1 MAAQLVSEYWV
12 EHKRDILD
20 IVDGSFLEGYD
31 EFNIGVQFR
40 NAATVSITYSL
51 LSRCGLEPEGYF
63 DHEDFLSIF
72 DFNTPE
78 AVAALGT
85 AVSQSNQQ
93 VLRQIGITIQNY
105 ERAKFAER
113 SVTHGEQPDLHEER
127 RLSDPRPEAGGNEAP
142 GRVRE
147 DAPG

>member
-1 MAAQLVSEYWV
+1 MAEQLESIAAQLVSEYWV
-12 EHKRDILD
+12 EHKQDILD

-72 DFNTPE
+72 DLTP
-78 AVAALGT
+78 
-85 AVSQSNQQ
+85 
-93 VLRQIGITIQNY
+93 
-105 ERAKFAER
+105 
-113 SVTHGEQPDLHEER
+113 R
-127 RLSDPRPEAGGNEAP
+127 RR
-142 GRVRE
+142 
-147 DAPG
+147 